1 MYRKLFGI
9 HYQSITCHAP
19 LISRLI
25 SLSSVNTEEERE
37 FTINSISKSTSNG
50 HPEHI
55 IPNSIIRV
63 KAERSFRSKESALT
77 HQQSKIGQ
85 FARTS

>member
-1 MYRKLFGI
+1 MLLFTS
-9 HYQSITCHAP
+9 H
-19 LISRLI
+19 LI
-25 SLSSVNTEEERE
+25 SLSSVNTGEEERE
-37 FTINSISKSTSNG
+37 FTIKSISKATSNG

-63 KAERSFRSKESALT
+63 KAERSLRSKKSALT

-85 FARTS
+85 FARSS